1 MKEKQ
6 EKPSLESH
14 KFRDSNSNHKNSSS
28 SVYFFARIK
37 GDLILS
43 WMMAISNPQDK
54 SCAIFFQN
62 LFFYSL
68 ENKEAT
74 GLPNLK
80 NNFTWIYFKIGKVA
94 CRIVFHY
101 PLCVPVALMLYL
113 GFEARNALLLHRLS
127 HSVHTIV

>member
-1 MKEKQ
+1 MK

-28 SVYFFARIK
+28 CVYLFARIK

-62 LFFYSL
+62 LFFSSL

-74 GLPNLK
+74 GGLPNLK
-80 NNFTWIYFKIGKVA
+80 NNYTWIYFKIGKVA
-94 CRIVFHY
+94 CHIVFHY
-101 PLCVPVALMLYL
+101 PLRVPVALMLYL
-113 GFEARNALLLHRLS
+113 GIIA
-127 HSVHTIV
+127 